1 MSGRTQ
7 VTCTCS
13 RGFLKN
19 LLHGQICVCV
29 MCQQGL
35 QATLVFPSSS
45 WFFGR
50 WGCYCAK
57 SAGWCLILTWKHH
70 SHLLKENQVK
80 QQSDELPVPSQ
91 QISLCFHSHS
101 EDGWAKTSA
110 QNLSTGAMRKS
121 ERFCLELL
129 GAERTEKYQRLFIV
143 ATWHPQSI
151 FFLIMP
157 HSKVSSGG
165 TSITTMKTCFLRVV
179 KGQNIQ
185 PHS

>member
-110 QNLSTGAMRKS
+110 RELKHRCHEKKWKVLSWVAWGRKDWEIPETLHCCHLAPTEYLLSHHATQQGVQWRNLHYHNEDVFS
-121 ERFCLELL
+121 ES
-129 GAERTEKYQRLFIV
+129 Y
-143 ATWHPQSI
+143 
-151 FFLIMP
+151 
-157 HSKVSSGG
+157 
-165 TSITTMKTCFLRVV
+165 
-179 KGQNIQ
+179 
-185 PHS
+185 